1 MSDKVFTIS
10 DVALVCESGA
20 PAYTPYGYIVGEDGK
35 IYALTSQSY
44 HGVVLAILYPDLA
57 AEKGYDAP
65 AGSHDYIDVFK
76 YQRFEIDHSKGLPV
90 IRVAISRVSE
100 SINVSKG
107 PIPATDEQI
116 DAMQRIFRT
125 LGRKANDTLTGHDD
139 DLTVAEYIE
148 GLRHERVF
156 AAIPDDDPDKY
167 KLVEPDSDMGMGGCN
182 E

>member
-1 MSDKVFTIS
+1 MTDKVFTIN
-10 DVALVCESGA
+10 DVALVCERGI

-35 IYALTSQSY
+35 IYALTCQSY
-44 HGVVLAILYPDLA
+44 HGVVLAVLYPELA
-57 AEKGYDAP
+57 AAKGYVPP
-65 AGSHDYIDVFK
+65 AGSHDYVDVFK
-76 YQRFEIDHSKGLPV
+76 YQRFELDHSKDLPV

-125 LGRKANDTLTGHDD
+125 LGRKATDTLTGHDD
-139 DLTVAEYIE
+139 DISVARFIE
-148 GLRHERVF
+148 NLRQERVF
-156 AAIPDDDPDKY
+156 AAIPEHDPDKY
-167 KLVEPDSDMGMGGCN
+167 KLVEPEGWPEMGGAN